1 VNAPHTE
8 PPLEPHVEPDA
19 PDAGRVEC
27 PACGRAVPDGAFCGA
42 CGAHL
47 SGTAAASVH
56 RRYAYAADPAQHV
69 LHPSIVSTLFPHL
82 PHRQRRPFQ
91 IAVGLTLLLL
101 VVLSLAR
108 LTGPAIAV
116 AALGIPLIYL
126 LYLYQVEV
134 YEDEPVLIVGAT
146 LVLGVVVGAVWA
158 YVTGPRI
165 TQILLGD
172 STFGVTAGN
181 VALGGVVLP
190 LAAQALML
198 LGALALYPRRRY
210 DEALD
215 GFTFGAA
222 GALGFTFGAAGAL
235 GFTLAVTIVTL
246 LPTLRQG
253 LQSNVP
259 VGSNLLDILQRG
271 LLTPLINASATGLLA
286 GALWL
291 RRGPIRRLRFHAIAV
306 SWGAAVAGV
315 VVVRV
320 FLGVVSVLLLDP
332 LRNAAAQAIALGLL
346 IVWVRVAIH
355 QMLLT
360 EAVETPIGPALPCS
374 HCHYVVPRMAFC
386 AHCGI
391 ATRAT
396 PKAGSGRAHRVVR

>member
-8 PPLEPHVEPDA
+8 PPLEPQVEPDA
-19 PDAGRVEC
+19 TDARRIEC
-27 PACGRAVPDGAFCGA
+27 PVCGRAVPDGAFCGA

-47 SGTAAASVH
+47 GGTAAGSVH

-101 VVLSLAR
+101 IVLSLAR

-116 AALGIPLIYL
+116 AALAIPLIYL

-190 LAAQALML
+190 LVAQALML

-215 GFTFGAA
+215 GFTFGV
-222 GALGFTFGAAGAL
+222 AGAL

-271 LLTPLINASATGLLA
+271 LLTPLINASTTGLLA

-291 RRGPIRRLRFHAIAV
+291 RRGPIRRLRFHAAAV
-306 SWGAAVAGV
+306 SWGSVVAGV

-332 LRNAAAQAIALGLL
+332 LRNAAAQAIALVLL

>member
-1 VNAPHTE
+1 MNVPHTE
-8 PPLEPHVEPDA
+8 PPLEPHVEPNA
-19 PDAGRVEC
+19 PDARRVEC
-27 PACGRAVPDGAFCGA
+27 PVCGRAVPDGAFCGG

-47 SGTAAASVH
+47 SGTAAGSAH

-69 LHPSIVSTLFPHL
+69 LHPSTVSTLLPHL

-91 IAVGLTLLLL
+91 IAVGLSLLLL
-101 VVLSLAR
+101 VVLSVAR

-116 AALGIPLIYL
+116 AALAIPLIYL

-158 YVTGPRI
+158 SVTGPRI
-165 TQILLGD
+165 TQILLRD

-181 VALGGVVLP
+181 VALGAVVLP
-190 LAAQALML
+190 LVAQTLML
-198 LGALALYPRRRY
+198 LGALALYPRGRY

-215 GFTFGAA
+215 
-222 GALGFTFGAAGAL
+222 GFTFGAAGAL

-246 LPTLRQG
+246 LPTLHQG

-259 VGSNLLDILQRG
+259 VGSNLLDTLQRG

-291 RRGPIRRLRFHAIAV
+291 QRGPIRRLRFHAVAV
-306 SWGAAVAGV
+306 SWGAVVAGV

-320 FLGVVSVLLLDP
+320 FLGLVSVLLLDP
-332 LRNAAAQAIALGLL
+332 LRNAAAQAIALVLL

-360 EAVETPIGPALPCS
+360 EAVETSIGPDMPCS
-374 HCHYVVPRMAFC
+374 HCHFVVPRMAFC

-396 PKAGSGRAHRVVR
+396 PKAGSGRTHRVVR

>member
-1 VNAPHTE
+1 MNAPHTE

-222 GALGFTFGAAGAL
+222 GALGFTLAG
-235 GFTLAVTIVTL
+235 TIVTL
-246 LPTLRQG
+246 LPTLHQG
-253 LQSNVP
+253 FQSSVP
-259 VGSNLLDILQRG
+259 VGSNLLDTLRQG
-271 LLTPLINASATGLLA
+271 LLAPLINASTTGLLA

-306 SWGAAVAGV
+306 SWGAVLIGV
-315 VVVRV
+315 VVLRV
-320 FLGVVSVLLLDP
+320 YLGLVSVLLLDP
-332 LRNAAAQAIALGLL
+332 LREAAAQVIALVLL

-360 EAVETPIGPALPCS
+360 EAVETPIGPDMPCS
-374 HCHYVVPRMAFC
+374 HCHFVVPRMAFC

>member
-1 VNAPHTE
+1 MNAPHTK

-27 PACGRAVPDGAFCGA
+27 PMCGRVVPDGAFCGA

-47 SGTAAASVH
+47 GGTAAASAH

-101 VVLSLAR
+101 IVLSLAR

-116 AALGIPLIYL
+116 AALAIPLIYL

-165 TQILLGD
+165 TQILLRD
-172 STFGVTAGN
+172 NTFGVTAGN

-190 LAAQALML
+190 LVAQALML
-198 LGALALYPRRRY
+198 LGALALYSRRRY

-222 GALGFTFGAAGAL
+222 GAF

-246 LPTLRQG
+246 LPTLHQG

-271 LLTPLINASATGLLA
+271 LLTPLINASTTGLLA

-306 SWGAAVAGV
+306 SWGAVVAGV

-320 FLGVVSVLLLDP
+320 FLGLVSVLLLDP
-332 LRNAAAQAIALGLL
+332 LRNAAAQAIALVLL

-360 EAVETPIGPALPCS
+360 EAVETPIGPATPCS

-386 AHCGI
+386 ANCGI

-396 PKAGSGRAHRVVR
+396 PKAGSGRTHRVVR